1 MGWIIA
7 LIVIVLI
14 VVWLVAIYNQLVRKR
29 TMKDEAW
36 SGVDVQLKRRY
47 DLIPNLVETVKGF
60 AGQEEKVFTQVT
72 EMRTRAMGATGVA
85 DKAAAENQLN
95 QTLKSLFAVAERTPS
110 SSPIRTSWTFRPSW
124 PTSRTRFRW
133 PAATTTARC
142 ATTTSCAR
150 RFLPS
155 SSRTCSGSTRRSSSS
170 WGERRARHPQGVVRQ
185 VVHS

>member
-95 QTLKSLFAVAERTPS
+95 QTLKSLFAVAEAYPELKSNTNFLDLQAKLADLEDQ
-110 SSPIRTSWTFRPSW
+110 IQM
-124 PTSRTRFRW
+124 
-133 PAATTTARC
+133 
-142 ATTTSCAR
+142 AR
-150 RFLPS
+150 RYYNGTVRDYNIMCETFPS
-155 SSRTCSGSTRRSSSS
+155 VFIANMFGFHKAEFFELG
-170 WGERRARHPQGVVRQ
+170 GEEERATPKV
-185 VVHS
+185 SFDK

>member
-95 QTLKSLFAVAERTPS
+95 QTLKSLFAVAEAYPELKSNTNFLDLQAKLADLEDQ
-110 SSPIRTSWTFRPSW
+110 IQM
-124 PTSRTRFRW
+124 
-133 PAATTTARC
+133 
-142 ATTTSCAR
+142 AR
-150 RFLPS
+150 RYYNGTVRDYNIMCEAFPS
-155 SSRTCSGSTRRSSSS
+155 VFIANMFGFHKAEFFELG
-170 WGERRARHPQGVVRQ
+170 GEEERATPKV
-185 VVHS
+185 SFDK